1 MSRKS
6 CSDGERAGS
15 VLRSEPGS
23 TVLFGRDFFT
33 RTATR
38 FARKRVQGFTLI
50 EALVA
55 LAIIAAVLSSIGA
68 VIGTTVKGTKSIDQ
82 RLALTGAAE
91 TVFAALPAR
100 NALKPGRQSGELAGH
115 RWRVDVAPLIAAAT
129 EGSQPRF
136 VPLVV
141 NMRVQA
147 PGGPAIQVT
156 TVRLVPKV
164 AE

>member
-1 MSRKS
+1 LSRKS
-6 CSDGERAGS
+6 CSEVERASS

-23 TVLFGRDFFT
+23 TVLFGRDFFA
-33 RTATR
+33 RTASH
-38 FARKRVQGFTLI
+38 FAPKRAQGFTLI

-115 RWRVDVAPLIAAAT
+115 RWRVDVAPLNAAAM
-129 EGSQPRF
+129 EGPQARF
-136 VPLVV
+136 VPLAV

-147 PGGPAIQVT
+147 PGGPAIQIT
-156 TVRLVPKV
+156 TVRLVPKA

>member
-6 CSDGERAGS
+6 CSNGES
-15 VLRSEPGS
+15 
-23 TVLFGRDFFT
+23 
-33 RTATR
+33 
-38 FARKRVQGFTLI
+38 GFTLI

-68 VIGTTVKGTKSIDQ
+68 VIGTTVKGTKAIGQ

-115 RWRVDVAPLIAAAT
+115 RWRLDVTPLNVAAA
-129 EGSQPRF
+129 EAPQSRF
-136 VPLVV
+136 VPLAVSLR
-141 NMRVQA
+141 MQA
-147 PGGPAIQVT
+147 PGGPAILLT
-156 TVRLVPKV
+156 TVRLVPK
-164 AE
+164 ASE

>member
-6 CSDGERAGS
+6 CSDAERVCS
-15 VLRSEPGS
+15 VLTSEPGS
-23 TVLFGRDFFT
+23 TVLFERDFFT
-33 RTATR
+33 RAATN
-38 FARKRVQGFTLI
+38 FARKRAQGFTLI

-68 VIGTTVKGTKSIDQ
+68 VIGTTVKGTKSIGQ
-82 RLALTGAAE
+82 RMALTGAAE

-115 RWRVDVAPLIAAAT
+115 RWRVDVAPLNAVAM
-129 EGSQPRF
+129 EGPQARF
-136 VPLVV
+136 VPLAV

>member
-6 CSDGERAGS
+6 CSEVERAGS

-23 TVLFGRDFFT
+23 IVLFGREFLT

-38 FARKRVQGFTLI
+38 FARKRALGFTLI

-115 RWRVDVAPLIAAAT
+115 RWRVDVAPLNTAAM
-129 EGSQPRF
+129 EGPQARF
-136 VPLVV
+136 VPLAV
-141 NMRVQA
+141 NMRVQG
-147 PGGPAIQVT
+147 PGGSAIQVT

>member
-1 MSRKS
+1 
-6 CSDGERAGS
+6 
-15 VLRSEPGS
+15 
-23 TVLFGRDFFT
+23 LFGRDFFT
-33 RTATR
+33 RTAIHPGSSPGQA
-38 FARKRVQGFTLI
+38 FARKRAQGFTLI

-115 RWRVDVAPLIAAAT
+115 RWRIDVTPLNAAAM
-129 EGSQPRF
+129 EGPQARF
-136 VPLVV
+136 VPLAV
-141 NMRVQA
+141 NMRVQG
-147 PGGPAIQVT
+147 PGGSAIQVT